1 MSNSFANCCVAM
13 SEGHLFSELIPVP
26 LFVLEVFLSKLN
38 ALSRNILS
46 AIVLLDKSLKSPLAM
61 SC

>member
-1 MSNSFANCCVAM
+1 M